1 MSSLVKTGL
10 RLSRHS
16 GSNPLHSR
24 TAPSTWVRHLAHAT
38 PQEKK
43 TTQAKS
49 QHSSRPHISF
59 ANQLFSSKTGLVS
72 TIPEGS
78 PIKGLAYI
86 KGESDPIAKADGEYP
101 SWLWT
106 LLEPNMGAGHSDTP
120 LRAVRRELNRENR
133 INIRKSNFLK
143 SKK

>member
-43 TTQAKS
+43 TTQAK
-49 QHSSRPHISF
+49 
-59 ANQLFSSKTGLVS
+59 KTGLVS

>member
-1 MSSLVKTGL
+1 MRL
-10 RLSRHS
+10 RKRRKQHKQKV
-16 GSNPLHSR
+16 
-24 TAPSTWVRHLAHAT
+24 STPADLT
-38 PQEKK
+38 
-43 TTQAKS
+43 S
-49 QHSSRPHISF
+49 Q
-59 ANQLFSSKTGLVS
+59 TGLVS

-133 INIRKSNFLK
+133 INIRYDQS
-143 SKK
+143 